1 MVALR
6 KPPELSLGTTA
17 CLVVLMLGVCAVLG
31 YATRKSFTITIAN
44 KPSWTRF
51 PAPFSRSLR
60 RCWHTPTTPRRLT
73 RPRLSSLRCA
83 EAGECTPTSL
93 FFANLR

>member
-17 CLVVLMLGVCAVLG
+17 RLVVLMLGVCAVLG
-31 YATRKSFTITIAN
+31 FATRKSFTDYNHEQTELDAL
-44 KPSWTRF
+44 PC
-51 PAPFSRSLR
+51 A
-60 RCWHTPTTPRRLT
+60 
-73 RPRLSSLRCA
+73 RPRPSSWRCA
-83 EAGECTPTSL
+83 EAGECTSTSL